1 MPLNLTPFSHLQNEK
16 LLGIC
21 SKSRLVSIYANIFF
35 FHCRNVIATASLI
48 FLYIIFFFLRQCLC
62 GPSQSGTHF
71 VDRVGLRT
79 CQHHNAKLFFFW
91 VSYHFSSSKSKISY
105 CSLDQIK
112 TVFNFFFS
120 FLETGPSCVVQAC
133 LQLKVIP
140 FQSPGCWI
148 KIP

>member
-1 MPLNLTPFSHLQNEK
+1 MSLNLTPFSHLQNEK

-35 FHCRNVIATASLI
+35 PLQKCNCNCLSDLP
-48 FLYIIFFFLRQCLC
+48 LYNFFFLRQCLC
-62 GPSQSGTHF
+62 GPSQSGTHS